1 MAFHPLSGSATTA
14 PREAHRSPMQA
25 VTAPGDLVW
34 VFGYGSLI
42 WRPAMAY
49 VARRASRVDGWARRF
64 WQASTDH
71 RGTVEAPGRVLT
83 LVESGGV
90 VWGMAYAIARAAWP
104 ETEAALEL
112 REQQGYARLT
122 VDIGLAAGEQ
132 AGPVVETVAALLYI
146 ATPANPYFIGPEPL
160 EATAEVVRRS
170 HGPSGSNVDYVLE
183 LDRTLAAMSAADP
196 EVSALA
202 ERLRATPRR
211 PTGG

>member
-1 MAFHPLSGSATTA
+1 MPSDS
-14 PREAHRSPMQA
+14 
-25 VTAPGDLVW
+25 PGDAIW

-49 VARRASRVDGWARRF
+49 VARRASRIAGWTRRF

-83 LVESGGV
+83 LVESDGA

-104 ETEAALEL
+104 EIEAALEL

-122 VDIGLAAGEQ
+122 VDLGLAAGEQ
-132 AGPVVETVAALLYI
+132 AGPIVETVAGLLYV

-160 EATAEVVRRS
+160 ETTAEVVLRS
-170 HGPSGSNVDYVLE
+170 HGPSGGNVDYVLE
-183 LDRTLAAMSAADP
+183 LDRALAAMGAADP

-202 ERLRATPRR
+202 GRLRAVQPRAT
-211 PTGG
+211 TG

>member
-1 MAFHPLSGSATTA
+1 MTP
-14 PREAHRSPMQA
+14 PDD
-25 VTAPGDLVW
+25 VVW

-49 VARRASRVDGWARRF
+49 AVRRASRIAGWSRRF

-83 LVESGGV
+83 LVESDGA
-90 VWGMAYAIARAAWP
+90 VWGMAYAIARDAWP

-122 VDIGLAAGEQ
+122 VELGLAAGEQ
-132 AGPVVETVAALLYI
+132 AGPVVETVRGLLYV

-160 EATAEVVRRS
+160 EATAEVVLRS
-170 HGPSGSNVDYVLE
+170 HGPSGRNVDYVLE
-183 LDRTLAAMSAADP
+183 LDRALAAMGATDP

-202 ERLRATPRR
+202 GRLRTAQRQTA
-211 PTGG
+211 G